1 MSAVSHN
8 ATALLAA
15 VVPDYDFAHATAALI
30 AIAALL
36 SGLGLLGV
44 KQVHEQ
50 VRAYAVLSVFAAGY
64 TLLVGVNRAG
74 TALIVLAACTAL
86 IKVVLIPVAIDRAIT
101 RQVSEHE
108 VPLVVQVPLSLLT
121 GVALCGLAYW
131 SATALPIHGALL
143 PTPALGMPISIVL
156 IGFFFMITRQN
167 VISQI
172 VGLLTLENGVFLATV
187 AVAPGL
193 PFAIG
198 FLLLLDLLPAV
209 LFYSV
214 FARLIAARAKGTSI
228 EDMSVLRG

>member
-1 MSAVSHN
+1 MPP
-8 ATALLAA
+8 
-15 VVPDYDFAHATAALI
+15 VPHYDFAHATAALI
-30 AIAALL
+30 AIGALL

-50 VRAYAVLSVFAAGY
+50 VRVYAVLSAFAAAY
-64 TLLVGVNRAG
+64 TLLVGIDRSDA
-74 TALIVLAACTAL
+74 ALIVLAAWTAA
-86 IKVVLIPVAIDRAIT
+86 IKVVVIPVSIDRAVT

-108 VPLVVQVPLSLLT
+108 VPLVVQVPMSLLI
-121 GVALCGLAYW
+121 GVVLAGLAYW
-131 SATALPIHGALL
+131 SAAALPVHGALL
-143 PTPALGMPISIVL
+143 PTPALGVPIALVL
-156 IGFFFMITRQN
+156 VGLFFMITRQN

-209 LFYSV
+209 VFYGV
-214 FARLIAARAKGTSI
+214 FARLIVARAKGTST

>member
-1 MSAVSHN
+1 MTADLPNDLAV
-8 ATALLAA
+8 LAA
-15 VVPDYDFAHATAALI
+15 AAPHYNFSHATAALI

-50 VRAYAVLSVFAAGY
+50 VRVYAVLSVFAAAY
-64 TLLVGVNRAG
+64 TLLVGVNRVDA
-74 TALIVLAACTAL
+74 ALIALAALTAL
-86 IKVVLIPVAIDRAIT
+86 IKVLLIPLAIDRAIT

-108 VPLVVQVPLSLLT
+108 VPLVVQVPLSLLI
-121 GVALCGLAYW
+121 GVALAGLAYW
-131 SATALPIHGALL
+131 SGTALPIHGALL
-143 PTPALGMPISIVL
+143 PKPALGMPIALVL

-187 AVAPGL
+187 AIAPGL

-209 LFYSV
+209 LFYGV

-228 EDMSVLRG
+228 EDMSVLKG

>member
-1 MSAVSHN
+1 MHAPPH
-8 ATALLAA
+8 
-15 VVPDYDFAHATAALI
+15 YDFAHATAALL

-36 SGLGLLGV
+36 SGLGLLAV

-50 VRAYAVLSVFAAGY
+50 VRVYAVLSVFAAGY
-64 TLLVGVNRAG
+64 TLLVGINRSDV
-74 TALIVLAACTAL
+74 ALVVLAAWTAM
-86 IKVVLIPVAIDRAIT
+86 IKVIVIPVAIDRAVT

-108 VPLVVQVPLSLLT
+108 VPLVVQVPMSLLI
-121 GVALCGLAYW
+121 GAALAGLAYW
-131 SATALPIHGALL
+131 SAAALPIHGAL
-143 PTPALGMPISIVL
+143 PPSPALGVPIALVL

-187 AVAPGL
+187 AIAPGL

-209 LFYSV
+209 VFYGV
-214 FARLIAARAKGTSI
+214 FARLIAARAKTTSI
-228 EDMSVLRG
+228 EDMAALRG